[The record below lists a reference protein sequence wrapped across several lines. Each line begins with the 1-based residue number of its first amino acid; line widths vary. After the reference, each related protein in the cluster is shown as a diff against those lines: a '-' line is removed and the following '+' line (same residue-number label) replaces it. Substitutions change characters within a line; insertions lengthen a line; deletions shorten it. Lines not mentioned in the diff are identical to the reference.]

1 MILCTK
7 CLSWGLM
14 PTHVKRMPSKE
25 SVNQLVMFPDGVASG
40 VMGRC
45 RSGV

>member
-7 CLSWGLM
+7 CLSWGLT
-14 PTHVKRMPSKE
+14 PTHVKRTASKE
-25 SVNQLVMFPDGVASG
+25 SVNQLVMFPGGVASG
-40 VMGRC
+40 VIGRC